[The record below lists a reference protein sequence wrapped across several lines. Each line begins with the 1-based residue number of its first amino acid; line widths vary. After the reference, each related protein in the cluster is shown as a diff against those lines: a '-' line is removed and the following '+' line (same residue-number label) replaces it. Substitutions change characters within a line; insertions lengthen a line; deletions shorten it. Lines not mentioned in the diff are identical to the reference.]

1 MSLGAVVLGVVRLIF
16 ASLVLVGMIVF

>member
-1 MSLGAVVLGVVRLIF
+1 MSLGAVMLGVVRLIF